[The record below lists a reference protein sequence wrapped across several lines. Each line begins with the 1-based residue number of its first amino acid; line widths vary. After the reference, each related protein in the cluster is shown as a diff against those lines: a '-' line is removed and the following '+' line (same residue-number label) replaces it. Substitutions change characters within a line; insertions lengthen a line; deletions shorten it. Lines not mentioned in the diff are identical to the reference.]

1 MCNGYVYAVV
11 ARDASG
17 KLYTFSGQER
27 YGQKEN
33 IFSEEGKV
41 ILLNKKEL
49 PIFKYKSTIDIR
61 PRFYT
66 KKIKLKI
73 EILKVTSK
81 KFKRLFDLTIK
92 DGCLYLK
99 DKYKFD
105 ILLHKAMK
113 YVK

>member
-1 MCNGYVYAVV
+1 MV
-11 ARDASG
+11 ARDDNG
-17 KLYTFSGQER
+17 KLYTFCGQKR

-41 ILLNKKEL
+41 ALLNKKEL
-49 PIFKYKSTIDIR
+49 SLFKYKSTIKIK
-61 PRFYT
+61 PRFST
-66 KKIKLKI
+66 KKIELEI

-81 KFKRLFDLTIK
+81 KFKRLFNLTRK
-92 DGCLYLK
+92 DGCIYLK

-105 ILLHKAMK
+105 ILLHKAMQ